1 MSLFD
6 WDDNGDVVTEEFL
19 LHNGFTRCRQYTNHD
34 VITYHIDSGDRNYG
48 IVVNLDLQ
56 AVLYKTVRGERWRH
70 CQIEN
75 TQQIILLLSQLKTCK

>member
-6 WDDNGDVVTEEFL
+6 WDNEGDIVTEEFL

-34 VITYHIDSGDRNYG
+34 VITYSIHSWRGDYG
-48 IVVNLDLQ
+48 IVVNLELQ
-56 AVLYKTVRGERWRH
+56 AMLYKTVRGERWRH

>member
-6 WDDNGDVVTEEFL
+6 WDNKGDVVTEAFL
-19 LHNGFTRCRQYTNHD
+19 LHNGFARCRQYTNHD
-34 VITYHIDSGDRNYG
+34 VITYHINSRNGNYG

-56 AVLYKTVRGERWRH
+56 AVMYRTIPGEMWSH
-70 CQIEN
+70 CQVEN